1 MVLKMSVKEAYGVN
15 MGM

>member
-1 MVLKMSVKEAYGVN
+1 VLKMSVKEAYGVN